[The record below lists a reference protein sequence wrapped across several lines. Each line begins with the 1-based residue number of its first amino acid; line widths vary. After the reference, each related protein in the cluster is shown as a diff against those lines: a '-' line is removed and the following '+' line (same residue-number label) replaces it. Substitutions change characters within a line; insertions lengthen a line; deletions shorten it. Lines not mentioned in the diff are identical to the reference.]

1 MPGNREPRP
10 AILTRNNRPVMSIRS
25 NHLRTRNN
33 NPSKGFCRCSLMLPL
48 AALLVSVSTLF
59 ISWLAIKTN
68 DDRSGILYLEKSR
81 RKSPPEYHKPRL
93 RVEYASRKKH
103 VLPWNEVRDV
113 ESNIPEEAGTKV
125 LVSRFGRNAQRTA
138 QLPKESGIPS
148 SEVYQP
154 SQTGKRLLT
163 YGRFGGRLNNQLFQ
177 FISALQHAKVL
188 KRTFVVPNEV
198 REMDW
203 TGMFDTGYDIWD
215 LESLNDSYD
224 IDWTT
229 GLSADFVTS
238 IPEDCVMAPAESRRI
253 LNGGPILW
261 KQWDEKCPDV
271 IDIGGKTGLL
281 FCKQQHQFCGDYE
294 AKMEAYKIYSH
305 IKLSRSLIQYIPSK
319 RVEFKNKGFDELA
332 VHSRRAG
339 EGGYDWEMCVK
350 GNTRTCRDHI
360 DELDRDKFCDE
371 RTMKGNC
378 AAWLDLSY
386 QIKANI
392 ILKSDVRKY
401 RFVLSVSLHL
411 AMRRFI
417 NWRVCCLPTYFTPV

>member
-1 MPGNREPRP
+1 
-10 AILTRNNRPVMSIRS
+10 
-25 NHLRTRNN
+25 
-33 NPSKGFCRCSLMLPL
+33 MLPL
-48 AALLVSVSTLF
+48 AALLVSISSLF
-59 ISWLAIKTN
+59 ISWLAIKKN
-68 DDRSGILYLEKSR
+68 DIGRSEILYR
-81 RKSPPEYHKPRL
+81 KPRL
-93 RVEYASRKKH
+93 RVHDTSRNEH
-103 VLPWNEVRDV
+103 VLPWNEAK
-113 ESNIPEEAGTKV
+113 IPEKTGTKV
-125 LVSRFGRNAQRTA
+125 SVTRFGRNAHRTA
-138 QLPKESGIPS
+138 QLPKESGILN

-177 FISALQHAKVL
+177 FISALQHSKVL

-203 TGMFDTGYDIWD
+203 TGMLDTGYDIWD

-238 IPEDCVMAPAESRRI
+238 IPEDCVMAPAEARRI
-253 LNGGPILW
+253 LNGGTMLW

-305 IKLSRSLIQYIPSK
+305 MKLSRSLIQYIPSK

-386 QIKANI
+386 QIKAKI
-392 ILKSDVRKY
+392 ALKSDEREY
-401 RFVLSVSLHL
+401 RFVLSVSLHF

-417 NWRVCCLPTYFTPV
+417 H

>member
-1 MPGNREPRP
+1 
-10 AILTRNNRPVMSIRS
+10 
-25 NHLRTRNN
+25 
-33 NPSKGFCRCSLMLPL
+33 MLPL
-48 AALLVSVSTLF
+48 AALLVSISSLF
-59 ISWLAIKTN
+59 ISWLAIKKN
-68 DDRSGILYLEKSR
+68 DIGRSDILLR
-81 RKSPPEYHKPRL
+81 KPRL
-93 RVEYASRKKH
+93 RVNDTSRNK
-103 VLPWNEVRDV
+103 NEVRDV
-113 ESNIPEEAGTKV
+113 ESKISEETGTKV
-125 LVSRFGRNAQRTA
+125 LVTRFGRNAHRTA
-138 QLPKESGIPS
+138 QLPKESGTPN

-203 TGMFDTGYDIWD
+203 TGMLDTGYDIWD

-238 IPEDCVMAPAESRRI
+238 IPEDCVMAPAEARQI
-253 LNGGPILW
+253 LNGGTILW
-261 KQWDEKCPDV
+261 KHWDEKCPDV

-294 AKMEAYKIYSH
+294 AKMEAYKIYNH
-305 IKLSRSLIQYIPSK
+305 MKLSRSLIQYIPSK

-386 QIKANI
+386 QIKAKI
-392 ILKSDVRKY
+392 ALKSNEREY
-401 RFVLSVSLHL
+401 RFVLSVSLHF
-411 AMRRFI
+411 AVRRFI
-417 NWRVCCLPTYFTPV
+417 N

>member
-1 MPGNREPRP
+1 
-10 AILTRNNRPVMSIRS
+10 MSVRS
-25 NHLRTRNN
+25 NHFRTTMNK
-33 NPSKGFCRCSLMLPL
+33 PSKGSSRCSLIVLLPS
-48 AALLVSVSTLF
+48 AALLVSISTLL
-59 ISWLAIKTN
+59 ISWRAVQKN
-68 DDRSGILYLEKSR
+68 DLGRSDIILPKKSR
-81 RKSPPEYHKPRL
+81 KKSPPLHRKRSF
-93 RVEYASRKKH
+93 RANDSSRNEH
-103 VLPWNEVRDV
+103 VYPWDEPEGV
-113 ESNIPEEAGTKV
+113 ESKIPVETETKV
-125 LVSRFGRNAQRTA
+125 VVTPLGRNAHRTTES
-138 QLPKESGIPS
+138 PSESGLPNS
-148 SEVYQP
+148 DVYQP

-203 TGMFDTGYDIWD
+203 TGMFDTGFDIWD
-215 LESLNDSYD
+215 LESLNDAYS

-229 GLSADFVTS
+229 GLSAEFVTS
-238 IPEDCVMAPAESRRI
+238 VPEDCVMTPREGRQM
-253 LNGGPILW
+253 LNGGPHLW
-261 KQWDEKCPDV
+261 KEWDEKCPDV

-281 FCKQQHQFCGDYE
+281 FCNQQHQFCGDYE

-305 IKLSRSLIQYIPSK
+305 IKLSPTLMQHIPSK
-319 RVEFKNKGFDELA
+319 REEFKNKGFDELA

-339 EGGYDWEMCVK
+339 EGAYDWEMCVK

-360 DELDRDKFCDE
+360 DEHHRDKFCDV

-386 QIKANI
+386 QIKAKTSM
-392 ILKSDVRKY
+392 KSDEKDY

-411 AMRRFI
+411 ALR
-417 NWRVCCLPTYFTPV
+417 